1 MAFPCF
7 KTSMNGTLGPMENV
21 GAERGMDA
29 GLEAMDGG
37 PDLVMEEIEQVK
49 VGLHDMQDE
58 LAKIK
63 LELVELKN
71 EGRNQKYARVVL
83 FVLLA
88 AIIFIV
94 MK

>member
-1 MAFPCF
+1 MAFTCF

-37 PDLVMEEIEQVK
+37 PDLVTEEIEQVK

>member
-1 MAFPCF
+1 MICLKSCRGEKDVAFTCF
-7 KTSMNGTLGPMENV
+7 KTSMNGTLGPMKNV

-29 GLEAMDGG
+29 DLEAMDGG
-37 PDLVMEEIEQVK
+37 PDLVVEEIEQVK

-71 EGRNQKYARVVL
+71 E
-83 FVLLA
+83 
-88 AIIFIV
+88 
-94 MK
+94 